1 MAYAVIRV
9 RGSVNVKPKIK
20 KTLALLNLT
29 RVNHCVL
36 IPENK
41 STKGMLQIAKD
52 YVTWGEVNDET
63 ISSLLEKRGKRT
75 GDAPLTEEF
84 LQSVSSYKTFDSLAK
99 DLAKD
104 SVKLT
109 EIPELKPVFRLH
121 PPIKGFEGIK
131 RSFTKKGALG
141 YRAKEI
147 NTLINRML

>member
-1 MAYAVIRV
+1 MAYAVIRI

-29 RVNHCVL
+29 RVNHCVV

-41 STKGMLQIAKD
+41 VTKGMLQIAKD
-52 YVTWGEVNDET
+52 YVTWGEVTDET
-63 ISSLLEKRGKRT
+63 ISALLEKRGKRT
-75 GDAPLTEEF
+75 GDAALTEEF

-99 DLAKD
+99 DLSKD
-104 SVKLT
+104 SVKLS
-109 EIPELKPVFRLH
+109 EIPEVKPVFRLH

-131 RSFTKKGALG
+131 RSFTNKGALG
-141 YRAKEI
+141 YRSQEI

>member
-1 MAYAVIRV
+1 MAYAVIRI

-29 RVNHCVL
+29 RVNHCVV

-41 STKGMLQIAKD
+41 VTKGMLQIAKD
-52 YVTWGEVNDET
+52 YVTWGEVTDET
-63 ISSLLEKRGKRT
+63 ISALLEKRGKRT
-75 GDAPLTEEF
+75 GDAALTEEF

-99 DLAKD
+99 DLSKD
-104 SVKLT
+104 SVKLS
-109 EIPELKPVFRLH
+109 EIPEVKPVFRLH

-131 RSFTKKGALG
+131 RSFTNKGALG
-141 YRAKEI
+141 YRSQDI